1 MRARR
6 FAPIFG
12 AMNRARSH
20 PGPAPDAFRIA
31 SYNMHKGVGADGRRD
46 PARIAGVLAEIDAD
60 IVALQEADRRFG
72 DMAGVLDLDAVRAL
86 TGLAPIPLERRG
98 RAHGWRGNLV
108 LLRNIDV
115 ERVEQIDLPGLEPRG
130 AVMIDIIR
138 AGQPLRV
145 VAAHLGLLRRSRL
158 AQAQALSEVLAAEP
172 PRPTLLAGDL
182 NEWRLTRRSSLE
194 PLMPHAPGALV
205 KSFPARR
212 PLLALDR
219 ILACPATDVIEMSS
233 HDTPLARVASD
244 HLPVK
249 AWIRARD
256 GSATLSA

>member
-1 MRARR
+1 MSRTTSHLATTDTARA
-6 FAPIFG
+6 G
-12 AMNRARSH
+12 VD
-20 PGPAPDAFRIA
+20 PGDFRIA

-46 PARIAGVLAEIDAD
+46 PGRIAGVLAEIDAD

-72 DMAGVLDLDAVRAL
+72 DMAGVLDLDAVREL
-86 TGLAPIPLERRG
+86 TGLIPVPLKRRA
-98 RAHGWRGNLV
+98 RAHGWRGNLI
-108 LLRNIDV
+108 LLRDTDV
-115 ERVEQIDLPGLEPRG
+115 EHVEQIDLPGLEPRG
-130 AVMIDIIR
+130 AVMVDVIR
-138 AGQPLRV
+138 AGRPLRV

-158 AQAQALSEVLAAEP
+158 AQAQALSEVLRAAP

-212 PLLALDR
+212 PMLALDR
-219 ILACPATDVIEMSS
+219 ILACPDTDVIDMAS
-233 HDTPLARVASD
+233 HDTPLARLASD

-249 AWIRARD
+249 AWIRARE
-256 GSATLSA
+256 GGAALSA